1 MAKRQIYSLEYPVRC
16 SPSILYNFLSTASGL
31 QEWFADNVDERDGI
45 MSFSWS
51 GGTPDK
57 AKILS
62 REENSIAKY
71 SWLHED
77 PKEYFEFKIITAEIS
92 NQTILVI
99 TAFANKDE
107 VKDESMVWEHQ
118 VKDLF
123 HRIGA

>member
-1 MAKRQIYSLEYPVRC
+1 MAKRQIYSLEFPMRC
-16 SPSILYNFLSTASGL
+16 SPNILYNFLSTPSGL
-31 QEWFADNVDERDGI
+31 QEWFADSVDERDGI
-45 MSFSWS
+45 MSFGWS

-57 AKILS
+57 AKILD
-62 REENSIAKY
+62 RQENALARY

-92 NQTILVI
+92 NQTILVV

-107 VKDESMVWEHQ
+107 LRDESRVWEHQ
-118 VKDLF
+118 VKELM

>member
-1 MAKRQIYSLEYPVRC
+1 MAKRQIYTLEYPVRS

-31 QEWFADNVDERDGI
+31 QEWFADTVDERDGI

-57 AKILS
+57 AKIVS
-62 REENSIAKY
+62 REENVCARY

-77 PKEYFEFKIITAEIS
+77 AKEYFEFKIITAEIS

>member
-1 MAKRQIYSLEYPVRC
+1 MAKRQIYTLEYPVRS
-16 SPSILYNFLSTASGL
+16 SPNILYSFLSTASGL
-31 QEWFADNVDERDGI
+31 QEWFADSVDERDGI
-45 MSFSWS
+45 MSFAWS

-57 AKILS
+57 AKIVS
-62 REENSIAKY
+62 REENVSARY

-77 PKEYFEFKIITAEIS
+77 AKEYFEFKIITAEIS

-99 TAFANKDE
+99 TAFANKEE